1 MAGPFFAIIHLSM
14 FLTFQPGNLIEPL
27 SGRRWTPGDLHMR
40 VEARIGALAAAG
52 LSRGDRAFIHFG
64 NCHEFFAELLAIWSL
79 GACAIPIDARFT
91 PFEIETLAKWSRPK
105 TSSWTEAPDETLLK
119 RLGELG
125 VHAIQVPSGIVPPRR
140 GGTALTRGF
149 LLDSDALIL
158 FTSGTTGQPKGV
170 VHTHRSLRARWMA
183 LRDNL
188 GLDAYA
194 RTLCTLPTHFG
205 HGLICNALFPWL
217 SGCDLYI
224 MPPFRPDTL
233 AQLGSIID
241 ENRITFMSSV
251 PALWRLALRIAKP
264 PQGHSLSRVFVGSAP
279 LSAALW
285 GDIAAWASSARV
297 MNAYGITETGSWLAG
312 TTVGEFTPEDGLIG
326 VPWGGVVSVLN
337 SREPDAVLDR
347 DAVCTPGESG
357 HVWTLTPALMRGYL
371 DRDDLT
377 AQVVSHGWFATGD
390 IGVIDERG
398 WLVLR
403 GREREEIN
411 KGGMKVYPGDID
423 GVIERFTATLDV
435 CSFAYADPLLGEDVG
450 VAVALKQ
457 SDEGT
462 LRELYQWA
470 RQHLAA
476 HQLPQR
482 WYVLDEIPRTSRG
495 KVNRA
500 QIAEHCVG
508 RRSVDMAALVRAG
521 KAGD

>member
-1 MAGPFFAIIHLSM
+1 M
-14 FLTFQPGNLIEPL
+14 FLTFKPGNLIEPL
-27 SGRRWTPGDLHMR
+27 TGRRWTAGDLHMR

-52 LSRGDRAFIHFG
+52 LTRGDRAFIHFG

-79 GACAIPIDARFT
+79 GACAVPIDPRFT
-91 PFEIETLAKWSRPK
+91 NFEIETLAEWSKPK
-105 TSSWTEAPDETLLK
+105 TSSWLDAPDGTLSGSLEK
-119 RLGELG
+119 LG
-125 VHAIQVPSGIVPPRR
+125 VHIIEVPKRVVPPPGQPALSR
-140 GGTALTRGF
+140 GYV
-149 LLDSDALIL
+149 LDSDALIL

-188 GLDAYA
+188 GLEAYA

-233 AQLGSIID
+233 ARLGTIID
-241 ENRITFMSSV
+241 EHRITFMSSV
-251 PALWRLALRIAKP
+251 PALWRLALRISKP
-264 PQGHSLSRVFVGSAP
+264 PELHSLSRVFVGSAP

-285 GDIAAWASSARV
+285 SDIGKWAESARV

-312 TTVGEFTPEDGLIG
+312 TTVEDFVPEDGLIG
-326 VPWGGVVSVLN
+326 VPWGGVLSVLN
-337 SREPDAVLDR
+337 SRNPAAVAER
-347 DAVCTPGESG
+347 DAVCAPGESG

-377 AQVVSHGWFATGD
+377 VQVVSHGWFATGD
-390 IGVIDERG
+390 IGVIDDRG

-411 KGGMKVYPGDID
+411 KGGMKIYPGDID

-457 SDEGT
+457 NDDAT
-462 LRELYQWA
+462 LRELHRWA
-470 RQHLAA
+470 RAHLAA

-482 WYVLDEIPRTSRG
+482 WYILDEIPRTSRG
-495 KVNRA
+495 KVNRS
-500 QIAEHCVG
+500 QIAGHCET
-508 RRSVDMAALVRAG
+508 RRPVDMSSLVRSDT
-521 KAGD
+521 AGDGK

>member
-1 MAGPFFAIIHLSM
+1 
-14 FLTFQPGNLIEPL
+14 
-27 SGRRWTPGDLHMR
+27 
-40 VEARIGALAAAG
+40 
-52 LSRGDRAFIHFG
+52 
-64 NCHEFFAELLAIWSL
+64 
-79 GACAIPIDARFT
+79 
-91 PFEIETLAKWSRPK
+91 
-105 TSSWTEAPDETLLK
+105 TSSWIDVPDGALLSA
-119 RLGELG
+119 LEGTG
-125 VHAIQVPSGIVPPRR
+125 VHVIEVPRGIVPPLR
-140 GGTALTRGF
+140 GGVPLSRGF
-149 LLDSDALIL
+149 LLDDDALIL

-224 MPPFRPDTL
+224 MPPFRPETI
-233 AQLGSIID
+233 ARLGTIID

-264 PQGHSLSRVFVGSAP
+264 PSLHALSRVFIGSAP

-285 GDIAAWASSARV
+285 SDIAAWAGSARV

-326 VPWGGVVSVLN
+326 VPWGGVITVLN
-337 SREPDAVLDR
+337 SRDPAVALDR
-347 DAVCTPGESG
+347 DAVCAPGESG

-390 IGVIDERG
+390 IGVIDDRG

-423 GVIERFTATLDV
+423 GVIERFAATLDV

-457 SDEGT
+457 HNEAT
-462 LRELYQWA
+462 LRELHQWA

-500 QIAEHCVG
+500 QIAEHCMS
-508 RRSVDMAALVRAG
+508 RRPVDIISLVRAE
-521 KAGD
+521 KAGEEK

>member
-1 MAGPFFAIIHLSM
+1 M
-14 FLTFQPGNLIEPL
+14 FLDLRVGNLIEPL
-27 SGRRWTPGDLHMR
+27 TGRRWAPGDTHMR
-40 VEARIGALAAAG
+40 VEARVGAYAAAG
-52 LSRGDRAFIHFG
+52 LSRGDRVFIHFG
-64 NCHEFFAELLAIWSL
+64 NCNEFFAELLAVWSL
-79 GACAIPIDARFT
+79 GACAIPIDSRFT
-91 PFEIETLAKWSRPK
+91 AFEIETLASWSRPK
-105 TSSWTEAPDETLLK
+105 FSSWLDAPESSMVDALSK
-119 RLGELG
+119 LG
-125 VHAIQVPSGIVPPRR
+125 VQVVTAPKRVEPPKR
-140 GGTALTRGF
+140 GGADPVRGF
-149 LLDSDALIL
+149 ALEDDALIL

-170 VHTHRSLRARWMA
+170 VHTHRSLRARWVA
-183 LRDNL
+183 LRDHL
-188 GLDAYA
+188 GLDAYR

-217 SGCDLYI
+217 SGQDLHI
-224 MPPFRPDTL
+224 MPPFRPDTT
-233 AQLGSIID
+233 ARIGAIID
-241 ENRITFMSSV
+241 EHEITFMSSV

-264 PQGHSLSRVFVGSAP
+264 PEGKSLERVFVGSAP
-279 LSAALW
+279 LSASLW
-285 GDIAAWASSARV
+285 TDIQRWASSARV

-312 TTVGEFTPEDGLIG
+312 TTVGDFTPEDGLVG
-326 VPWGGVVSVLN
+326 VPWGGILRVLK
-337 SREPDAVLDR
+337 SRDPSIVLD
-347 DAVCTPGESG
+347 AKGACAPGESG

-423 GVIERFTATLDV
+423 GVIERFPAALDV
-435 CSFAYADPLLGEDVG
+435 CAFAFSDALLGEDVG

-457 SDEGT
+457 NDDAT
-462 LRELYQWA
+462 LRDLYSWS

-500 QIAEHCVG
+500 RIAEHCATQKP
-508 RRSVDMAALVRAG
+508 VDVAALARTVAPG
-521 KAGD
+521 ETK

>member
-1 MAGPFFAIIHLSM
+1 M
-14 FLTFQPGNLIEPL
+14 FLTFKPGHLIEPL
-27 SGRRWTPGDLHMR
+27 SGRRWAPGDLHMR
-40 VEARIGALAAAG
+40 VEARIAALAAAG
-52 LSRGDRAFIHFG
+52 LMRGDRAFIHFG

-91 PFEIETLAKWSRPK
+91 PFEIETLATWSRPK
-105 TSSWTEAPDETLLK
+105 CSSWLEPPDGALAATLDK
-119 RLGELG
+119 LG
-125 VHAIQVPSGIVPPRR
+125 VRVVEVPKRIEPPRR
-140 GGTALTRGF
+140 GGAEPARGF
-149 LLDSDALIL
+149 ALDDDALIL

-233 AQLGSIID
+233 ARIGSIID
-241 ENRITFMSSV
+241 EHRITFMSSV
-251 PALWRLALRIAKP
+251 PAMWRLALRIAKA
-264 PQGHSLSRVFVGSAP
+264 PQQQSLQRVFVGSAP

-285 GDIAAWASSARV
+285 NDVAAWAGSARV

-312 TTVGEFTPEDGLIG
+312 TTVGDFTPEDGLIG
-326 VPWGGVVSVLN
+326 VPWGGALSVLN
-337 SREPDAVLDR
+337 SRDPAAVLER
-347 DAVCTPGESG
+347 DALCAPGESG

-423 GVIERFTATLDV
+423 GVIERFAATLDV

-457 SDEGT
+457 SDEAT
-462 LRELYQWA
+462 LRELHAWT

-508 RRSVDMAALVRAG
+508 RQPVDMVSINRG
-521 KAGD
+521 TVTREGQ

>member
-1 MAGPFFAIIHLSM
+1 MLLAS
-14 FLTFQPGNLIEPL
+14 QPGNLIEPL
-27 SGRRWTPGDLHMR
+27 TGRRWTPGDLHMR

-52 LSRGDRAFIHFG
+52 LRSGDRAFIHFG

-79 GACAIPIDARFT
+79 GACAVPIDARFT
-91 PFEIETLAKWSRPK
+91 PFEIETLAQWSKPK
-105 TSSWTEAPDETLLK
+105 TSSWTETPDGALNRALEQ
-119 RLGELG
+119 LG
-125 VHAIQVPSGIVPPRR
+125 VHVIEVPRGLVPPRS
-140 GGTALTRGF
+140 GGIRRGF
-149 LLDSDALIL
+149 SLDSDALIL

-188 GLDAYA
+188 GLEAYA

-224 MPPFRPDTL
+224 MPPFRPETL
-233 AQLGSIID
+233 ARVGSIID
-241 ENRITFMSSV
+241 ENQITFMSSV

-264 PQGHSLSRVFVGSAP
+264 PQQQSLQRVFVGSAP

-285 GDIAAWASSARV
+285 SEIGAWAGSARV

-312 TTVGEFTPEDGLIG
+312 TTVGDFTPEDGLIG
-326 VPWGGVVSVLN
+326 VPWGGVLSVLN
-337 SREPDAVLDR
+337 SRDPAAVMDR
-347 DAVCTPGESG
+347 DAVCAPGESG

-390 IGVIDERG
+390 IGVINERG
-398 WLVLR
+398 WLLLR

-423 GVIERFTATLDV
+423 GVIERFAATLDV
-435 CSFAYADPLLGEDVG
+435 CSFAYADSLLGEDVG

-457 SDEGT
+457 SDEAT
-462 LRELYQWA
+462 LRELHAWSK
-470 RQHLAA
+470 QHLAA

-500 QIAEHCVG
+500 QIAEFCVG
-508 RRSVDMAALVRAG
+508 RQPVDMVSITRNALPA
-521 KAGD
+521 KEQ

>member
-1 MAGPFFAIIHLSM
+1 M

-27 SGRRWTPGDLHMR
+27 TGRRWTAGDVHMR

-52 LSRGDRAFIHFG
+52 LTHGDRAFIHFG

-79 GACAIPIDARFT
+79 GACAVPIDPRFT
-91 PFEIETLAKWSRPK
+91 AFEIETLAKWSKPK
-105 TSSWTEAPDETLLK
+105 TSSWIEAPDGTLSSAL
-119 RLGELG
+119 EALG
-125 VHAIQVPSGIVPPRR
+125 VRVIEIPRGIVPPLR
-140 GGTALTRGF
+140 GGTALSRGYS
-149 LLDSDALIL
+149 LDDDALIL

-170 VHTHRSLRARWMA
+170 VHTHRTLRARWMA

-224 MPPFRPDTL
+224 MPPFRPDTT
-233 AQLGSIID
+233 ARLGSIID

-251 PALWRLALRIAKP
+251 PALWRLALRISKP
-264 PQGHSLSRVFVGSAP
+264 PQLHALSRVFVGSAP

-285 GDIAAWASSARV
+285 SDIGAWAGSARV

-312 TTVGEFTPEDGLIG
+312 TTVGDFAPEDGLIG
-326 VPWGGVVSVLN
+326 VPWGGVVSILN
-337 SREPDAVLDR
+337 SRDPAAVVER
-347 DAVCTPGESG
+347 DAACAPGESG

-411 KGGMKVYPGDID
+411 KGGMKIYPGDID

-435 CSFAYADPLLGEDVG
+435 CSFAYEDPLLGEDVG

-457 SDEGT
+457 SDDAT
-462 LRELYQWA
+462 LRELFQWA
-470 RQHLAA
+470 RLHLAA

-482 WYVLDEIPRTSRG
+482 WYLLDEIPRTSRG
-495 KVNRA
+495 KVNRT
-500 QIAEHCVG
+500 QIAEHCMT
-508 RRSVDMAALVRAG
+508 RRPVDMASLTRGAQPREG
-521 KAGD
+521 M

>member
-1 MAGPFFAIIHLSM
+1 M
-14 FLTFQPGNLIEPL
+14 FLDLHVGHLIEPL
-27 SGRRWTPGDLHMR
+27 TGRRWAPQDTAMR
-40 VEARIGALAAAG
+40 IEARIGAYAAAG
-52 LSRGDRAFIHFG
+52 LQPGDRVFIHFG
-64 NCHEFFAELLAIWSL
+64 NCPEFFAELLAVWTL

-91 PFEIETLAKWSRPK
+91 PFEIETLAKWSKPRY
-105 TSSWTEAPDETLLK
+105 SAWLEAPESPLSTALLN
-119 RLGELG
+119 LG
-125 VHAIQVPSGIVPPRR
+125 VHVMEVPKGIAPPKR
-140 GGTALTRGF
+140 GGREPKRGF
-149 LLDSDALIL
+149 TLESDALIL

-183 LRDNL
+183 LRDHL
-188 GLDAYA
+188 GLSAYA

-224 MPPFRPDTL
+224 MPPFRPETT
-233 AQLGSIID
+233 ARIGAVID
-241 ENRITFMSSV
+241 EHQITFMSSV

-264 PQGHSLSRVFVGSAP
+264 PQARSLQRVFVGSAP

-285 GDIAAWASSARV
+285 TDIGNWAAGARV
-297 MNAYGITETGSWLAG
+297 MNSYGITETGSWLAG
-312 TTVGEFTPEDGLIG
+312 TTVAEFTPEDGLIG
-326 VPWGGVVSVLN
+326 VPWGGVLRVLK
-337 SREPDAVLDR
+337 SRDPSAVLDPGFACR
-347 DAVCTPGESG
+347 TGESG

-377 AQVVSHGWFATGD
+377 AQVVSNGWFATGD

-423 GVIERFTATLDV
+423 GVIERFPATLDV
-435 CSFAYADPLLGEDVG
+435 CTFAYSDALLGEDVG
-450 VAVALKQ
+450 IAVALKQ
-457 SDEGT
+457 NDAAT
-462 LRELYQWA
+462 LRDLYLWG

-482 WYVLDEIPRTSRG
+482 WYVLAEIPRTSRG
-495 KVNRA
+495 KVNRS
-500 QIAEHCVG
+500 QIAEHCASQ
-508 RRSVDMAALVRAG
+508 RPVDMTAIVRPSAPP
-521 KAGD
+521 KSAGD